1 MSVDDL
7 NEKQNKAM
15 ADLRERIEARKH
27 ASEQANLEQNALFPA
42 FVPPKREIKP
52 LPEITAPVGQFAEFS
67 YERFI
72 QVQERLDVAYANYLW
87 WLEGTDFQLVAEAK
101 AKGNSLDGF
110 EDSLKKLI
118 QTVDL
123 YVAES
128 LRPRY

>member
-1 MSVDDL
+1 MNIDEL

-15 ADLRERIEARKH
+15 ADLRERIENRKRL
-27 ASEQANLEQNALFPA
+27 AAVENSMTFPSEFEMPI
-42 FVPPKREIKP
+42 RELRP
-52 LPEITAPVGQFAEFS
+52 LPEITIPPAPFGEFS

-72 QVQERLDVAYANYLW
+72 QVQERLDVAYCNFLC
-87 WLEGTDFQLVAEAK
+87 EKERKDFNVQ
-101 AKGNSLDGF
+101 SF
-110 EDSLKKLI
+110 EIVLKELI